1 MLNIL
6 NFRLKNTAK
15 KKKKQNQTT
24 KMQILMKLNYVTQK
38 IFQPEIIRNYQDYE
52 IWNFG
57 KQVKLHEVKPK

>member
-38 IFQPEIIRNYQDYE
+38 IFQAEIIRNYQDYE
-52 IWNFG
+52 I
-57 KQVKLHEVKPK
+57 